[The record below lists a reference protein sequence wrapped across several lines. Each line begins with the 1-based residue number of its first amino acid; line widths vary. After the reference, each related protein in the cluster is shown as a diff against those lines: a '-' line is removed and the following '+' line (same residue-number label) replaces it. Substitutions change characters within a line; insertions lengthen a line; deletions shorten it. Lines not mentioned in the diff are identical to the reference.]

1 MAAIAL
7 LPGALMLYLALV
19 GGGYSA
25 GATGVAAGVA
35 ALALAAWLL
44 FARRPLAGL
53 SWPLALAAGALALLA
68 AWTLISSQWSHAPAR
83 AEGEYVR
90 VLLYLLVLLVCG
102 LQARS
107 AERVRLMLYGVAGAI
122 VAACAVALVARTLPD
137 VVLHRSL
144 FELGG
149 RLAHPLTYW
158 NTLALFAGIGI
169 VLLGHLTCDTREPRV
184 VRVLAA
190 AALPLLAT
198 VLYYT
203 FSRGPTWA
211 TVVAIGVYVVIARP
225 RALVCGALATAPA
238 VLVCLLT
245 ANPPDALTSGHP
257 LADAT
262 LSAGR
267 HVFVTVLLAIA
278 GAGVLR
284 ALLLPVDAWL
294 GRVDLGGR
302 LRARFDARQRL
313 LGAVTVAG
321 ALLLLAGVATLQR
334 ADTVRA
340 KIDQFG
346 DTADA
351 NDPGTAG
358 AGSSRLLDASSNG
371 RRELWEVAQ
380 ASFDEHPLRGDG
392 AGAFGVRWVQERP
405 IALPVENAHSLY
417 LELLAEL
424 GLPGL
429 LLAGCALLCLLGAF
443 AGRAR
448 GPDRA
453 LYAALLAAGLAWSL
467 HAAVDWDWEMPVVT
481 LWLFALGGAALA
493 RGRAPAPEPASSA
506 PLASAQTGTPETV
519 PAAPLPAGTSETG
532 AAAPL
537 APERSGAR
545 WALPIALR
553 VAGAAACLALAVL
566 PARLALSEART
577 DEALAAMQRHDCA
590 TATERARVAL
600 DVRPGRTLAHQVI
613 AYCAV
618 RERRW
623 KAAADAYLL
632 AAADDPGTWEPH
644 YGAAVALARG
654 GMDPRRQ
661 ARLAAHINRL
671 EPLTVVGAKR
681 MGGAT
686 ARSWRR
692 GGREAPLL
700 PPQERRQ

>member
-7 LPGALMLYLALV
+7 LPGALTLYLALV

-25 GATGVAAGVA
+25 GATGAAAGVA
-35 ALALAAWLL
+35 AIALAAWLL
-44 FARRPLAGL
+44 FAPRPLAGL
-53 SWPLALAAGALALLA
+53 SRPLALAAAALALLA
-68 AWTLISSQWSHAPAR
+68 AWTLVSSQWSHAPAR

-90 VLLYLLVLLVCG
+90 ALLYLLVLLVCG
-102 LQARS
+102 LQART
-107 AERVRLMLYGVAGAI
+107 AERVRLMVYGVAGAI
-122 VAACAVALVARTLPD
+122 VATCAVALVARTLPD

-158 NTLALFAGIGI
+158 NTLALLAGIGI
-169 VLLGHLTCDTREPRV
+169 VLCGHLTCDTREPRV
-184 VRVLAA
+184 VRVAA
-190 AALPLLAT
+190 AAVLPLLAT

-211 TVVAIGVYVVIARP
+211 TAAAICVYVVIARP

-262 LSAGR
+262 LTAGR
-267 HVFVTVLLAIA
+267 HVFVTVLGAVV
-278 GAGVLR
+278 GAGLLR

-302 LRARFDARQRL
+302 VRARFDARQRL
-313 LGAVTVAG
+313 LGAVAVAG

-417 LELLAEL
+417 LELLGEL

-443 AGRAR
+443 AWRAR

-481 LWLFALGGAALA
+481 LWLFALGGVALA
-493 RGRAPAPEPASSA
+493 RGRAAPDPADSA
-506 PLASAQTGTPETV
+506 ALTPE
-519 PAAPLPAGTSETG
+519 SRG
-532 AAAPL
+532 AAQ
-537 APERSGAR
+537 R
-545 WALPIALR
+545 ALPIALR

-590 TATERARVAL
+590 TATKRAQSAL
-600 DVRPGRTLAHQVI
+600 DVRPGRSLAHQVI

-654 GMDPRRQ
+654 GLDPRRQ
-661 ARLAAHINRL
+661 ARLAARINRL